1 MLDITNLRKSF
12 GELDVLKDVTVSFE
26 PGKVSCLIG
35 PSGSGKSTLLRCI
48 NHLEVPDAGMITWN
62 GETLGYERR
71 GDRLI
76 EKSDRALQEDRR
88 RVGMVFQ
95 HFNLFQNMT
104 ALENVT
110 LGLRQ
115 VVRLPRA
122 EAEQR
127 ARAVL
132 AEVGLSDKADTYP
145 RMLSGGQQ
153 QRVGIARALAMEP
166 EVLLFDEPTSAL
178 DPELVGDVLEV
189 MRRIAQ
195 EGMTMIVVTH
205 ELGFAREV
213 ASSLVFMDEGR
224 VIEQGTPDQVIDH
237 PRTERIKTFVSRV
250 RK

>member
-1 MLDITNLRKSF
+1 MLEIKNLRKSF
-12 GELDVLKDVTVSFE
+12 GELEVLKDVTVSFE

-62 GETLGYERR
+62 GEALGYEHR

-76 EKSDRALQEDRR
+76 EKSDRALQNDRR

-122 EAEQR
+122 QAERR
-127 ARAVL
+127 AREVL
-132 AEVGLSDKADTYP
+132 AEVGLSEKAGTYP

-189 MRRIAQ
+189 MRRIAH

-237 PRTERIKTFVSRV
+237 PKTERIKTFVSRV